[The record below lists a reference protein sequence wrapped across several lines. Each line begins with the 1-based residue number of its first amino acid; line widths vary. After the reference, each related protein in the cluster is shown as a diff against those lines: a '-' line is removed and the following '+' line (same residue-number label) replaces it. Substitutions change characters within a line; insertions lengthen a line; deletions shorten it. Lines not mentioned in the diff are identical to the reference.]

1 MKTAIILCI
10 WMVLSISAGATLPV
24 DVPSNTWAAPSVESV
39 LQRGIMQTI
48 DGRFKGGEKVTIGE
62 LAVILDAF
70 RLSLIHGKWKDVTS
84 QPGLKNSDQIAP
96 KTLDVTRYDL
106 AVTLNRFGSWIS
118 NGFHYNPL
126 KVYGHSLAIKPQP
139 DLQKLKDDP
148 KIIQALKDLESFR
161 MLSPKSPLLSPP
173 NTPVTVE
180 DAAMVM
186 SDFVTGFVD
195 HYTDEPQNRE
205 TTPPSK

>member
-1 MKTAIILCI
+1 
-10 WMVLSISAGATLPV
+10 MVLSINADAALPA
-24 DVPSNTWAAPSVESV
+24 DVPSNSWAAPSVESV
-39 LQRGIMQTI
+39 LQREVMQPI
-48 DGRFKGGEKVTIGE
+48 DGRFLGGEKVTIGE

-70 RLSLIHGKWKDVTS
+70 RLSLIHGKWKDVTP
-84 QPGLKNSDQIAP
+84 QPGLKDSDQIAP
-96 KTLDVTRYDL
+96 KTSYVTRYDL

-118 NGFHYNPL
+118 NGFQFNPM

-139 DLQKLKDDP
+139 DLQKLKDDS
-148 KIIQALKDLESFR
+148 KVIDALKDLESFR

-180 DAAMVM
+180 DAAKVM

-195 HYTDEPQNRE
+195 RYTDEPQNRE